1 MRSTIALRTAV
12 ALGGLAAALSLSACD
27 GITINFGEDEGSTPA
42 AQTSEDPGTSGDTDT
57 TETQPAQDSGTGTD
71 GGTGAEGAGTDGGGG
86 TDGGAGTDT
95 GTDGGTGG
103 GAGTGDGTSEQ
114 TADFTID
121 HNGNG
126 KIPQDTLERDIAD
139 AYAEQGTSVSSVDCV
154 GGLSIFHYTGSQ
166 SCTVTAG
173 GQEHYGLVKVTNVE
187 GQNVYYELEF

>member
-42 AQTSEDPGTSGDTDT
+42 AQTTEDPGTSGDTDT
-57 TETQPAQDSGTGTD
+57 TETAPAQDPGTDTDGGTGTGGTGTD
-71 GGTGAEGAGTDGGGG
+71 GGTD

-95 GTDGGTGG
+95 GTDGG
-103 GAGTGDGTSEQ
+103 GAGDGTSEQ

>member
-1 MRSTIALRTAV
+1 MRSTIAVRTAV

-42 AQTSEDPGTSGDTDT
+42 AQTTEDPGTSGDTDT
-57 TETQPAQDSGTGTD
+57 TETAPAQDPGTDTDGGTGTGGTGTD
-71 GGTGAEGAGTDGGGG
+71 GGTD

-95 GTDGGTGG
+95 GTDGG
-103 GAGTGDGTSEQ
+103 GAGDGTSEQ

>member
-1 MRSTIALRTAV
+1 MRSTIAVRTAV

-42 AQTSEDPGTSGDTDT
+42 AQTTEDPGTSGDTDT
-57 TETQPAQDSGTGTD
+57 TETAPAQDPGTDTDGGTGTGGTGTD
-71 GGTGAEGAGTDGGGG
+71 GGTDTDGR
-86 TDGGAGTDT
+86 AGTDT
-95 GTDGGTGG
+95 GTDGG
-103 GAGTGDGTSEQ
+103 GAGDGTSEQ

>member
-1 MRSTIALRTAV
+1 MRSTIALRTSV

-42 AQTSEDPGTSGDTDT
+42 AQTTEDPGTSGDTDT
-57 TETQPAQDSGTGTD
+57 TETAPAQDPGTDTD
-71 GGTGAEGAGTDGGGG
+71 GGTGTGG
-86 TDGGAGTDT
+86 T